1 MRKIKKLLTAI
12 LAMGFVLALFSP
24 RSEAY
29 KNMKDVEFLGN
40 HNVPGGQP
48 MQLGTQITTKKVQLL
63 RCSYSFLV
71 QGVGS
76 SSVVNLKDTDGS
88 NCSLP
93 PGAIVIDGMIDGLFI
108 PAGAGSIA
116 IGSGIF
122 GQAAGDLKAAAA
134 ASTYSGLL
142 DVIPA
147 STAATAIKNNSTL
160 PAVPKMTMTFAA
172 VTSGKFNVYI
182 EYYLSQ

>member
-1 MRKIKKLLTAI
+1 
-12 LAMGFVLALFSP
+12 
-24 RSEAY
+24 
-29 KNMKDVEFLGN
+29 MKDVEFLGN

-76 SSVVNLKDTDGS
+76 SSVINLKDTDGS
-88 NCSLP
+88 NCSIP
-93 PGAIVIDGMIDGLFI
+93 PGAIVIDGMIDGMFI
-108 PAGAGSIA
+108 PAGSAQIA

-122 GQAAGDLKAAAA
+122 GQGAGDLKAAAA
-134 ASTYSGLL
+134 ASGYSGLL
-142 DVIPA
+142 DIVPA

-160 PAVPKMTMTFAA
+160 PANPKVTLTFAPI
-172 VTSGKFNVYI
+172 TSGKFNVFI